1 MAEPLLMLALS
12 PTMEKG
18 IIAGWQKSVGD
29 SIETGDLICEV
40 ETDKATMDYEA
51 TQEGTLLSIL
61 ADQGDSVAV
70 GDPIGI
76 IGESGEDV
84 SELEKKLKKPGS
96 EKQKSAPSSV
106 SSAAEEKVEKKAPP
120 EKAEKAKEK
129 SAPERGGRIKAS
141 PLARRLAED
150 AGISLSSISG
160 SGPGGRVVKKDI
172 EAAGT
177 GAAAG
182 TSGGAYTQT
191 AAGKAGDRR
200 EAVSPKR
207 AVIARR
213 LADSMRSAPHYY
225 LDMDIAVERLM
236 ALRESINRPR
246 IKAGKE
252 KLSLNA
258 FLVKLSAEAIAR
270 HPRVNSSWE
279 GEEILFRQS
288 IDIGLAVAQ
297 KDGLITPVVRD
308 CRNKGI
314 EGIDEELND
323 LIPRAQSGKLSPEE
337 YEGAGFSITNLG
349 AWGIPR
355 FTAVINPP
363 ASAIL
368 AVGATRP
375 VAVPDEKQGFRFI
388 DTMTVT
394 LGCDHRVIDG
404 AVGAAFLADLKAIIE
419 EPGMVLL

>member
-18 IIAGWQKSVGD
+18 IIAGWQKAVGD

-51 TQEGTLLSIL
+51 SQEGTLLSIL
-61 ADQGDSVAV
+61 AEQGDSAAV

-84 SELEKKLKKPGS
+84 SELEKKLK
-96 EKQKSAPSSV
+96 ERKSGPTA
-106 SSAAEEKVEKKAPP
+106 AAETPAAPAASSSP
-120 EKAEKAKEK
+120 EQTRKPAE
-129 SAPERGGRIKAS
+129 PESGGRIKAS
-141 PLARRLAED
+141 PLARKLADE
-150 AGISLSSISG
+150 AGISLSSVQG

-172 EAAGT
+172 EAAGA
-177 GAAAG
+177 GVGAG
-182 TSGGAYTQT
+182 TESGASGGAYTLN
-191 AAGKAGDRR
+191 AGSAGDRR

-213 LADSMRSAPHYY
+213 LADSMHSAPHYY
-225 LDMDIAVERLM
+225 LDMDISMERLM
-236 ALRESINRPR
+236 ALRDSINRPR
-246 IKAGKE
+246 LKAGTE

-270 HPRVNSSWE
+270 HPRVNTSWE
-279 GEEILFRQS
+279 GEEILFRGT

-297 KDGLITPVVRD
+297 KDGLITPIVRD

-314 EGIDEELND
+314 EQIDEELRD
-323 LIPRAQSGKLSPEE
+323 LIPRAQSGKLNPEE

-349 AWGIPR
+349 AWGISR

-375 VAVPDEKQGFRFI
+375 VAVPDEERGFRFS

-404 AVGAAFLADLKAIIE
+404 AVGAAFLADLKAMIE

>member
-84 SELEKKLKKPGS
+84 SDLEKKLKKAGS
-96 EKQKSAPSSV
+96 GKEASSPPPEKD
-106 SSAAEEKVEKKAPP
+106 KAP
-120 EKAEKAKEK
+120 EKAEKKPDPRETEQQEPQE
-129 SAPERGGRIKAS
+129 SGGRVKAS
-141 PLARRLAED
+141 PLARRLADE
-150 AGISLSSISG
+150 AGISLSSVQG
-160 SGPGGRVVKKDI
+160 SGPGGRVIKKDI
-172 EAAGT
+172 EAAGAGG
-177 GAAAG
+177 GADSG
-182 TSGGAYTQT
+182 TSGGAYRQ
-191 AAGKAGDRR
+191 AAGDRR

-213 LADSMRSAPHYY
+213 LADSMRNAPHYY
-225 LDMDIAVERLM
+225 LDMDISVERLM

-246 IKAGKE
+246 IKAGKD

-270 HPRVNSSWE
+270 HPKVNSSWE
-279 GEEILFRQS
+279 GEEILFRGA

-297 KDGLITPVVRD
+297 KDGLITPIVRD

-314 EGIDEELND
+314 EQIDEELRD
-323 LIPRAQSGKLSPEE
+323 LIPRAQSGKLNPEE

-349 AWGIPR
+349 AWGISR

-375 VAVPDEKQGFRFI
+375 VAVPDEKEGFRFSE
-388 DTMTVT
+388 TMTVT